1 MTSINVVMRP
11 IEWLLLVV
19 LAVLWGGSFFFA
31 KVALDEIGPLTLVL
45 GRVAL
50 AAAGLW
56 LVIYARGLPR
66 PRGRGVWRDLFIM
79 GALNNALPF
88 SLIFWAQTTIAS
100 GLASILNATTP
111 VFTVVLAHYLTQDER
126 MTANRLA
133 GVVLGFVG
141 VAVLIGPD
149 AIAGLGGDVA
159 AQLACIA
166 GAICYACA
174 GIFGRRFKALPA
186 MLTAAGQL
194 TASSILV
201 LPVALAVELPWTM
214 AMPGAATWGALS
226 ALALVSTAAAY
237 VIYFRIL
244 AAAGATN
251 ILLVTLL
258 VPVSA
263 LWLGTAIL
271 GERLDWRHFVGMAL
285 IGLGLAAI
293 DGRPLRRFQR
303 SGAKSSAK

>member
-1 MTSINVVMRP
+1 MTSINTVMKP
-11 IEWLLLVV
+11 LEWLLLVV

-50 AAAGLW
+50 AAAALW
-56 LVIYARGLPR
+56 LVVIARGLAR

-88 SLIFWAQTTIAS
+88 SLIFWGQTTIAS

-133 GVVLGFVG
+133 GVVLGLVG

-149 AIAGLGGDVA
+149 AIAGLGGGVA

-166 GAICYACA
+166 AAVCYACA
-174 GIFGRRFKALPA
+174 GIFGRRFRQLPA
-186 MLTAAGQL
+186 TFTAAGQL
-194 TASSILV
+194 TASSILM
-201 LPVALAVELPWTM
+201 LPVALLVELPWTM
-214 AMPGAATWGALS
+214 AMPGAATWGALA
-226 ALALVSTAAAY
+226 ALALVSTAAGY

-244 AAAGATN
+244 AVAGATN

-258 VPVSA
+258 MPVSA
-263 LWLGTAIL
+263 LWLGTTIL
-271 GERLDWRHFVGMAL
+271 GERLDSRHFLGMAL

-293 DGRPLRRFQR
+293 DGRLLRRAQR
-303 SGAKSSAK
+303 SDAKSSAK